1 MATKEQTEGAKKP
14 PQNKSKGAVKINLK
28 GNKPESKTEL
38 GIGHADKASRTV
50 FLYNM
55 INI

>member
-1 MATKEQTEGAKKP
+1 MATKEQTEGAKKR

-50 FLYNM
+50 FLYNT